1 MNDIILVFMYLK
13 FLLFAFFYVNIAAA
27 AEVSWRST
35 KDTTAVLKLI
45 KQSDSCLKKN
55 MLGKAVSYAKDALFL
70 SRSLGYPEAEAK
82 VLLRIS
88 IINEKIGYPAQAIR
102 YQKKVIVL
110 YDSLGMTRNA
120 AAAYIRLG
128 VLEGRAKQEEAA
140 NVSLNH
146 ALQLYKKLKD
156 HQGFIK
162 YELSMAQVYAANDH
176 QQAALQ
182 HYLKV
187 QSLEKDS
194 LSAAYLSVLKEIVST
209 YLGIGALQ
217 KAIYYNKQGIKL
229 ASHAGLSLQQLHFLL
244 IAAAIQ
250 DSIGKKNE
258 ALRYYFEALDSA
270 KKAQLPVQ
278 EAEALMGIARSFGLA
293 QPQQSMD
300 HLNMALV
307 IARRMGEKKL
317 LADIYN
323 SMSEIYR
330 RRNQFES
337 ALQALDQHRV
347 LLDEQVKERRLNRDQ
362 VVKVNYELEQQE
374 LLFQQRK
381 VLHQR
386 KIIERNSWTIIGIT
400 VLALLAILWMY
411 LYKTRQ
417 LNKKLAESNYIKD
430 QLFSIIGH
438 DLRTPIGGI
447 TQMLALM
454 ETENLSSEQSEM
466 VGLMKKQGERAGEI
480 LQSLLSWGRAQ
491 LKGITVK
498 SVHFDPRPV
507 ILKNVELLHS
517 QIMDKGLIVD
527 NQVPA
532 GISIKGDVD
541 HFDFIIRN
549 LISNAIKFS
558 FPKGKITVLA
568 YEMHTIGKM
577 AFSVKDEGVGISE
590 AQQLS
595 FRSNQLQVTFG
606 TEGEKGTGIGLS
618 LSRKFVKANGGKIW
632 LKSVVNEGA
641 TFSFSFPK

>member
-1 MNDIILVFMYLK
+1 MHLK
-13 FLLFAFFYVNIAAA
+13 FLLLTFFYINISSA
-27 AEVSWRST
+27 AELSWSST
-35 KDTTAVLKLI
+35 NNDTTIVSKLI

-55 MLGKAVSYAKDALFL
+55 ILGNAVSYAKEALFL

-82 VLLRIS
+82 ALLRIS

-102 YQKKVIVL
+102 YQKKAIVL
-110 YDSLGMTRNA
+110 YDSLGLMRNA

-128 VLEGRAKQEEAA
+128 VLEGRSKQEEAA
-140 NVSLNH
+140 NESLNH
-146 ALQLYKKLKD
+146 ALQLYEKLKD
-156 HQGFIK
+156 DQGYLH
-162 YELSMAQVYAANDH
+162 YERSMAQVYAANDH
-176 QQAALQ
+176 HRVALG

-187 QSLEKDS
+187 LSLEKDS
-194 LSAAYLSVLKEIVST
+194 LSAAHLSVLKEIVST

-229 ASHAGLSLQQLHFLL
+229 AGHAGLAVQEQHFMLR
-244 IAAAIQ
+244 AAAIQ
-250 DSIGKKNE
+250 DSIGQKKE
-258 ALRYYFEALDSA
+258 ALRYYFEALDKA
-270 KKAQLPVQ
+270 KKERLPVQ
-278 EAEALMGIARSFGLA
+278 EAEALVGIAHSFGLA
-293 QPQQSMD
+293 QPGQSMD
-300 HLNMALV
+300 HLNKALS
-307 IARRMGEKKL
+307 IAKRTQDKQLQAGIYRRMG
-317 LADIYN
+317 DIY
-323 SMSEIYR
+323 R
-330 RRNQFES
+330 QQNQFES
-337 ALQALDQHRV
+337 ALQAIDQHQA
-347 LLDEQVKERRLNRDQ
+347 LLAEQAKERRLNRDQ

-381 VLHQR
+381 VANQR
-386 KIIERNSWTIIGIT
+386 KIIEQNSWTIIGIT
-400 VLALLAILWMY
+400 VLALLTILWMY
-411 LYKTRQ
+411 VYKTRQ
-417 LNKKLAESNYIKD
+417 LHKKLAESNYIKD

-454 ETENLSSEQSEM
+454 ETEDLSTEQSEM

-480 LQSLLSWGRAQ
+480 LQSLLSWGKAQ

-498 SVHFDPRPV
+498 TIHFDPRPV

-517 QIMDKGLIVD
+517 QILDKELTID

-558 FPKGKITVLA
+558 FPKGKITLLA
-568 YEMHTIGKM
+568 YEMQHIGKM
-577 AFSVKDEGVGISE
+577 AFSIKDEGVGISE

-595 FRSNQLQVTFG
+595 FRTNQLQSTYG

-632 LKSVVNEGA
+632 LKSVVNKGA